1 MAGSRALTAREREV
15 LLWTS
20 RGLSNRGIAARLN
33 VTDKTVEFHLTN
45 IYGKLGVRNRT
56 QAVVHGFTRELIP
69 MEALP
74 GPPRA
79 GSRLA

>member
-1 MAGSRALTAREREV
+1 MAGSRALTVREREV

-56 QAVVHGFTRELIP
+56 QAVVNGFTRDLIP
-69 MEALP
+69 MRALP
-74 GPPRA
+74 GPTRA